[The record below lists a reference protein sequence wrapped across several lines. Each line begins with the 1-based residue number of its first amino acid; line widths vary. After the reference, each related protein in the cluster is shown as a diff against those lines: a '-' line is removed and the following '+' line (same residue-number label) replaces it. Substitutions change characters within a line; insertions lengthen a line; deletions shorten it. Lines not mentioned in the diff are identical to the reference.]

1 MVELSDLS
9 ALPATPCSVQE
20 AGRERPE
27 IVEKS
32 CDEGKSRPKWM
43 SHRWHGRCRMRP
55 EAKGR
60 QGRQLFMPDHAR
72 TSDLEPVEEHGPGP
86 TDMSRTISDISSL
99 EDSQ

>member
-32 CDEGKSRPKWM
+32 YDEGRASQSGCPTAGTEDVGCGGKPREDKECS
-43 SHRWHGRCRMRP
+43 SSCRTM
-55 EAKGR
+55 
-60 QGRQLFMPDHAR
+60 QGLL
-72 TSDLEPVEEHGPGP
+72 TW
-86 TDMSRTISDISSL
+86 SL
-99 EDSQ
+99 WRSTAQGILT